1 MLLEDGDAEE
11 LGFFGAEG
19 VLGVGLAGV
28 GGAVVRDGPGF
39 AVEGGFNFI
48 LIPLVSFFP
57 GDFGRGDGGG
67 LFEFELKPVGHGGA
81 VAGPTS
87 CEVSIDGFP
96 REVAGVG
103 LDVLRGDLDRSGV
116 LGWICEGGIQFFG
129 LLFHFLDEIRTGV
142 GSEEVVVEL
151 TAGPKEAASD
161 EVEVAWVLN
170 GVVVVTNG
178 GGKGGSALLGVDP
191 GNDGGTLLSID
202 VLMAEGEG
210 LGVEDLCVVVE
221 LFLFSDPI
229 GERFGDGMVGI
240 GELDGDGFLRAVASG
255 MKAEVLGPLIGAIS
269 KRVHGAVKVDGGNG
283 LMDCED
289 VLHRGEVLIRGSAF
303 VVNDHVVSLGPIGVV
318 IKWERGIGAAVVGP
332 DDINADV
339 GAFLDALVEDL
350 VLCLVIVAAA
360 AGDEEGFEGKGFF
373 SCLGFRLEEEERGE
387 EDQ

>member
-1 MLLEDGDAEE
+1 
-11 LGFFGAEG
+11 
-19 VLGVGLAGV
+19 
-28 GGAVVRDGPGF
+28 
-39 AVEGGFNFI
+39 
-48 LIPLVSFFP
+48 
-57 GDFGRGDGGG
+57 
-67 LFEFELKPVGHGGA
+67 
-81 VAGPTS
+81 
-87 CEVSIDGFP
+87 
-96 REVAGVG
+96 
-103 LDVLRGDLDRSGV
+103 
-116 LGWICEGGIQFFG
+116 
-129 LLFHFLDEIRTGV
+129 
-142 GSEEVVVEL
+142 
-151 TAGPKEAASD
+151 
-161 EVEVAWVLN
+161 
-170 GVVVVTNG
+170 
-178 GGKGGSALLGVDP
+178 
-191 GNDGGTLLSID
+191 
-202 VLMAEGEG
+202 MAEGEG